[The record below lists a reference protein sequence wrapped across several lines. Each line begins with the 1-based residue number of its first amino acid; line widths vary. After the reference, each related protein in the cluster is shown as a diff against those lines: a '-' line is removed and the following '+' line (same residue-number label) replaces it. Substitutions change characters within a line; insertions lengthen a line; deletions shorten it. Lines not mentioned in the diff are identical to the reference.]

1 VRREYA
7 LVECSRRLNRCSSC
21 FLGQQGRAWFCQT
34 FPRRSWRRWSVFIPV
49 GCACPVPSVMVSLS
63 GICAETLDAAV
74 ALAAQCDRRGVP
86 LSLLVAPRLKHGYRL
101 SEDPMTLRWLHAR
114 KAGGDVIVLHGY
126 DQAASKRR
134 RAEFATLAEHEAT
147 LRLTAA
153 DRVLEHLDLRTR
165 LFAPPR
171 WVVSPGALVVLPRVG
186 FALCADRTTIRDFG
200 TATMVHARVLEV
212 GGGNRTEPWR
222 CRAMVLG
229 AGRTARRGGLCRVG
243 IDARHL
249 SRSGPRQAVLDA
261 LDLALHHGA
270 TPQTYQLPLAA
281 AAAAAAA

>member
-1 VRREYA
+1 
-7 LVECSRRLNRCSSC
+7 
-21 FLGQQGRAWFCQT
+21 
-34 FPRRSWRRWSVFIPV
+34 VFIPAE
-49 GCACPVPSVMVSLS
+49 CAWPVASIIVSLS
-63 GICAETLDAAV
+63 GIRADTLDEAV

-86 LSLLVAPRLKHGYRL
+86 LSLLVAPRLKNGYHL
-101 SEDPMTLRWLHAR
+101 SEDTVTLRWLHRR

-126 DQAASKRR
+126 DQAAIKRR
-134 RAEFATLAEHEAT
+134 RAEFATLPEHEAA

-153 DRVLEHLDLRTR
+153 DRALEHLGLRSR

-171 WVVSPGALVVLPRVG
+171 WVVSPGALAALPRVG
-186 FALCADRTTIRDFG
+186 FTLCADRTTIRDLA

-229 AGRTARRGGLCRVG
+229 AGRTTRRGGLCRLG

-249 SRSGPRQAVLDA
+249 NRSGPRQAVLDA
-261 LDLALHHGA
+261 LDLALHHRA
-270 TPQTYQLPLAA
+270 IAQTYQLPLTPAA
-281 AAAAAAA
+281 AAA